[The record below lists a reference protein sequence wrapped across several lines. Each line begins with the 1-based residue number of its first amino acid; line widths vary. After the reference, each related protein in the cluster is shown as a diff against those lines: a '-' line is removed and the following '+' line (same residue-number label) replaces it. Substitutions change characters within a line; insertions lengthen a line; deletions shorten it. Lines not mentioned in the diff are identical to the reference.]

1 MSDIVQNKK
10 ITVSGL
16 FSDFNPPLAFCMSL
30 TLGGVID
37 GVQKKV
43 AQEKRGT
50 KFWKRGEKGA

>member
-50 KFWKRGEKGA
+50 KF